1 MRRWPA
7 FVAGFVVAIILFI
20 ALPSW
25 LLWVPVIVLLAALAV
40 PVVGWMMLDP
50 SQRRR
55 IRRMRDRGQLGG

>member
-1 MRRWPA
+1 MSRKWQM

-20 ALPSW
+20 VGIPW
-25 LLWVPVIVLLAALAV
+25 WVPVLLVIAAISV

-55 IRRMRDRGQLGG
+55 IRRMRDRGQLGR

>member
-7 FVAGFVVAIILFI
+7 FVAGFVVAIILFLI
-20 ALPSW
+20 TGIP
-25 LLWVPVIVLLAALAV
+25 LWVPVLVLLAALAV

-55 IRRMRDRGQLGG
+55 IRGMRDRGQLGR